1 MTLSRDN
8 IHFKI
13 PVRRGV
19 TLKRDTCAL
28 SSIYQT
34 PEAKD
39 STELM
44 LHQEFMLEEGK
55 ATVSV
60 QPNEALTSEKTSSVL
75 TTYRPYFRTDQS
87 SDVGGFGDWHHTLSR
102 AA

>member
-8 IHFKI
+8 IHFQM

-39 STELM
+39 STELI

-55 ATVSV
+55 ATGSV
-60 QPNEALTSEKTSSVL
+60 QPNEALNSQKRLQV
-75 TTYRPYFRTDQS
+75 F
-87 SDVGGFGDWHHTLSR
+87 
-102 AA
+102 